1 MPAFRLLAKFKRLR
15 GTRLD
20 PFGYTAERQAER
32 RLIEDYEATVD
43 ELLQGLTPDNHG
55 LAVEIASIPEQIR
68 GYGHVKARHLRDAKT
83 REAELLAAFRN
94 PEPAQTAAE

>member
-1 MPAFRLLAKFKRLR
+1 MPAFRLLAKLKRLR

-55 LAVEIASIPEQIR
+55 LAVEIATIPEHIR
-68 GYGHVKARHLRDAKT
+68 GYGHVKTRHLRDAKT

-94 PEPAQTAAE
+94 AEPAQTAAE